1 MNTTNNTNCINK
13 IVVFD
18 LDETLGYFMEFG
30 MFWDALT
37 RYLKDTKLH
46 LQIPVNQE
54 LFNSVLDLYP
64 EFLRPNIIN
73 ILKYLK
79 KKKEQDKCHKL
90 MIYTN
95 NQGPKTWANHIISYF
110 ETKINSKL
118 FDQII
123 AAFKVQGKRVEVCR
137 TTHLKTHQDLIK
149 CTKIPE
155 DTQICFI
162 DDVFYPDM
170 SNKNI
175 YYINIKPY
183 IHDLQFNTMIDR
195 FLKSSILFNANAKI
209 NINNET
215 FQSNIIEHMKK
226 YNHTY
231 TEKLSK
237 AQDIDVILSKK
248 ILHHLET
255 FFNEQKGYFPKKSVT
270 HNKNKHKFFKKNK
283 TIKLKRLQ

>member
-1 MNTTNNTNCINK
+1 MDNNISNTIDINKCTNK

-18 LDETLGYFMEFG
+18 LDETLGYFVELG
-30 MFWDALT
+30 MFWDSLT
-37 RYLKDTKLH
+37 HYLKDPNLNIK
-46 LQIPVNQE
+46 IPDKQE

-110 ETKINSKL
+110 ETKIQSKL
-118 FDQII
+118 FDQLI
-123 AAFKVQGKRVEVCR
+123 AAFKVQGKRVEICR
-137 TTHLKTHQDLIK
+137 STHLKTHKDLIK
-149 CTKIPE
+149 CTKISE

-183 IHDLQFNTMIDR
+183 IYDLPFNIMIDR
-195 FLKSSILFNANAKI
+195 FIKSDKLTIPNKTVFHSKM
-209 NINNET
+209 
-215 FQSNIIEHMKK
+215 IEQMKK

-231 TEKLSK
+231 TEKIIK
-237 AQDIDVILSKK
+237 AQEIDIILSKK
-248 ILHHLET
+248 ILHHLEE
-255 FFNEQKGYFPKKSVT
+255 FFGERKTGKYVQNKRLLT
-270 HNKNKHKFFKKNK
+270 RTKNKDNIIRKNK
-283 TIKLKRLQ
+283 TIKIKR